1 MQNRNMIIYHIDE
14 YGSLDHYTIN
24 DISFPFLFPEDQA
37 LKNIDN
43 ITTCINCMEY
53 GIINNIFL
61 GPCANCAGNFDNKCG
76 KGFISWGKELRT
88 KSTDHINSVFDTYLK
103 TTTELN
109 YHGIKHTDALMFI
122 IDRLVYCL
130 IERHGSEKEYDI
142 YKLARYLHN
151 LRGNPRETLS
161 RIYDANNLP
170 TRELYNR
177 NWSEFWRPWSSP
189 DSLCSSSEEEE
200 NRRVPYQD
208 IQFDDDISELSG
220 NDFDFDDDISELT
233 GNDFDFQ
240 TPSTFVSGVPSLP
253 GAFGYGSLHNNE
265 NFWTPQEQEQIEQ
278 IIIKSCNNNYYD

>member
-1 MQNRNMIIYHIDE
+1 
-14 YGSLDHYTIN
+14 L
-24 DISFPFLFPEDQA
+24 
-37 LKNIDN
+37 
-43 ITTCINCMEY
+43 
-53 GIINNIFL
+53 
-61 GPCANCAGNFDNKCG
+61 
-76 KGFISWGKELRT
+76 GKELRT
-88 KSTDHINSVFDTYLK
+88 KSTDHISSVFDTYLK

-109 YHGIKHTDALMFI
+109 CHGIKHTDALMFI

-130 IERHGSEKEYDI
+130 IEKHGSEKEYDI

-161 RIYDANNLP
+161 RIYAANNLP
-170 TRELYNR
+170 TTELYNR

-208 IQFDDDISELSG
+208 VDFDDNISELTG

-233 GNDFDFQ
+233 GNDFDFDD
-240 TPSTFVSGVPSLP
+240 
-253 GAFGYGSLHNNE
+253 NDNDNE

-278 IIIKSCNNNYYD
+278 IIIKSCNNNYLDRDVGRRRL